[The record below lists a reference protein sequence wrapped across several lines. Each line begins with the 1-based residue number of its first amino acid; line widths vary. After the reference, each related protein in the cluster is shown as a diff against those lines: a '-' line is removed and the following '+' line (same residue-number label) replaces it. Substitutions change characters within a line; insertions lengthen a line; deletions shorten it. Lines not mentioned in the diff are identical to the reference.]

1 MKGFKFL
8 SFCLLAFSCF
18 ICNAYGADHVKTKE
32 KVVYLWDVTL
42 STKGYNSKTG
52 KFDGQNIYGDVVK
65 FLVKQIDGITD
76 DNTDIYI
83 IPFQHKV
90 LDVWSA
96 KSDNVGKKTL
106 IDKIKKYENGDVTRT
121 YISGPMEYAIDN
133 LVDSVSRTFL
143 YVLTDGLQ
151 NYPKESGMETL
162 REYVRNSEWSKKSDE
177 TYMFYFAMTPAA
189 VDPGLKEIIDDDSTA
204 YFIGPDGLNMTWLD
218 LELPDKLYYNIKDDS
233 VINVT
238 LTPRQDIRIPKGLS
252 LKVCIRDNHFQIN
265 EIADVTD
272 GIASIQLRGKYDYEK
287 LKKEIPEKLDLIM
300 NVELVGVEEIKNKEK
315 VLVKLGDSKISLVL
329 KNKPEKTLK
338 IKLRNR

>member
-1 MKGFKFL
+1 M
-8 SFCLLAFSCF
+8 
-18 ICNAYGADHVKTKE
+18 CNAYGADHVKTKE

-52 KFDGQNIYGDVVK
+52 KFDGTNIYDDVVK
-65 FLVKQIDGITD
+65 FLVKQIDGETD

-83 IPFQHKV
+83 IPFQDKV
-90 LDVWSA
+90 LEVWSA

-106 IDKIKKYENGDVTRT
+106 IDKIKKYDNRDVTRT
-121 YISGPMEYAIDN
+121 NISGPMKYAVDN

-162 REYVRNSEWSKKSDE
+162 REYVRSSAWSKKSDE

-189 VDPGLKEIIDDDSTA
+189 VDPDLKKIIENDSTA

-233 VINVT
+233 CINVT
-238 LTPRQDIRIPKGLS
+238 LTPRQDIRIPEGLS
-252 LKVCIRDNHFQIN
+252 LKVCIQDEHIQID
-265 EIADVTD
+265 EIIDVAG
-272 GIASIQLRGKYDYEK
+272 GIVPIPLRNKYDYEN
-287 LKKEIPEKLDLIM
+287 LKKKIPEVVNLIM
-300 NVELVGVEEIKNKEK
+300 SVELLGVEEVKNKDK
-315 VLVKLGDSKISLVL
+315 VLVKLGDNKIRLNL
-329 KNKPEKTLK
+329 INKPEKRLK
-338 IKLRNR
+338 IKLRKI